1 MTFERSDSL
10 FQCVEWSSAA
20 RNKKVICDVSALA
33 WKRAGVLTSLMIPTD
48 SLVHFQESLMM
59 LSTCAAPFGGANVA
73 GSLTKS
79 EAKHCPST
87 VENNETVLRRVS
99 REEGVCSGLR
109 TRILEEKRLMIHV
122 LGPPVL

>member
-20 RNKKVICDVSALA
+20 RNKKVICDLLGPTS
-33 WKRAGVLTSLMIPTD
+33 KRAGTLTSPIIPAD

-73 GSLTKS
+73 GSLTRS

-87 VENNETVLRRVS
+87 VENNETVLRRV
-99 REEGVCSGLR
+99 R
-109 TRILEEKRLMIHV
+109 K
-122 LGPPVL
+122 